1 MATTMATLSTTD
13 KFATLTRTGAPPPY
27 DAAAPVRILFVDDS
41 DDDLKL
47 MQQVLHNVGFP
58 VAAGSIRVD
67 TAAGMRAALAAG
79 QWDVVISDYRMPR
92 FSTQAALSLLKA
104 TGMAIP
110 FLVVSG
116 AVGEDVAVQLMRDG
130 ADDYVMKHNLARL
143 PAALALALERASIRR
158 QHQHAQQSLHAS
170 EDYLRTLVTT
180 APVAIIAF
188 DKEHQISLFNPAA
201 LTLFP
206 GLSALRDQRP
216 ALASKDNQHILQ
228 RFNQLIQGGE
238 TFSQRPVQWTFG
250 QGRKADLLVS
260 AAQLHPDRGGAEGAV
275 LFVLDVSEQKKA
287 EAAQRESESRVAAI
301 SANLPG
307 VLFRLVY
314 EPVTGT
320 IRFPYMSPGSAS
332 LFGMA
337 PEQFVTDPA
346 RFMNLFDPASQEQIR
361 EAVAVSLASGAALA
375 GDWRIRRPDGTEAWI
390 QISASV
396 QAVSAGFAFDGVITD
411 LSAQKQAQAELTQS
425 REELRRLTAHMET
438 LKESERREVARE
450 IHDDIGSTLA
460 GLKANVA
467 WLHKRIGDDSE
478 AAARLLDMSGL
489 IDGAV
494 QSANRIIS
502 ALRPGILDYGIG
514 AALDWQVTEFGNR
527 MGIAAS
533 FKTNQEDVTM
543 DLVQSTA
550 LFRVLQ
556 EALTNIAKHAR
567 ASSVAVELFA
577 NGGSV
582 NLEIRDDG
590 IGLQE
595 ADKIKNTSF
604 GLRGMLERVR
614 ALGGWLD
621 ISGSAGAGTTLM
633 VSVPHRDSAPATLR
647 EPT

>member
-1 MATTMATLSTTD
+1 MATLNTTD
-13 KFATLTRTGAPPPY
+13 KFAVLARSAAPPPY
-27 DAAAPVRILFVDDS
+27 DAAAAVRILFVEDS
-41 DDDLKL
+41 EDDLEL
-47 MQQVLHNVGFP
+47 MQRTLHNSGFP
-58 VAAGSIRVD
+58 VADGTIRVD
-67 TAAGMRAALAAG
+67 TEAGMRAALAAG

-92 FSTQAALSLLKA
+92 FSAHAALSLLKA

-116 AVGEDVAVQLMRDG
+116 AVGEDVAVQAMRDG
-130 ADDYVMKHNLARL
+130 ADDYVMKHNLSRL

-158 QHQHAQQSLHAS
+158 QHQHAQQRLHAS
-170 EDYLRTLVTT
+170 ENYLRTLFTT
-180 APVAIIAF
+180 APIAIIAF

-201 LTLFP
+201 LALFP
-206 GLSALRDQRP
+206 QLSALLGRHP
-216 ALASKDNQHILQ
+216 ALTSEDNQQILQ
-228 RFNQLIQGGE
+228 RFNQLMQSGE
-238 TFSQRPVQWTFG
+238 TFSQRPVQWNFG
-250 QGRKADLLVS
+250 HGRKADLLVS
-260 AAQLHPDRGGAEGAV
+260 AAPLRPDGTGAAGAV
-275 LFVLDVSEQKKA
+275 LFALDVSEQKKA

-314 EPVTGT
+314 EPDTGT
-320 IRFPYMSPGSAS
+320 TSFPYMSPGAAS

-346 RFMNLFDPASQEQIR
+346 RFMNLFDAASQEQIR
-361 EAVAVSLASGAALA
+361 AAVAAALASGTALH
-375 GDWRIRRPDGTEAWI
+375 GDWRIRRPDATEAWI

-396 QAVSAGFAFDGVITD
+396 QQTASGGGFAFDGVITD
-411 LSAQKQAQAELTQS
+411 LSAQKLAQADLTQS

-502 ALRPGILDYGIG
+502 SLRPGILDFGIG

-527 MGIAAS
+527 MGFAAS

-543 DLVQSTA
+543 DLVHSTV

-556 EALTNIAKHAR
+556 EALTNIAKHAH
-567 ASSVAVELFA
+567 ASSVAVEMFA
-577 NGGSV
+577 NSGSV

-595 ADKIKNTSF
+595 ADKTKSTSF

-614 ALGGWLD
+614 AIGGWLD
-621 ISGSAGAGTTLM
+621 ISASPGAGTTLM
-633 VSVPHRDSAPATLR
+633 VSVPRRDSAPATLR
-647 EPT
+647 ERT

>member
-1 MATTMATLSTTD
+1 MATLNTTD
-13 KFATLTRTGAPPPY
+13 KFAVLARSAAPPPY
-27 DAAAPVRILFVDDS
+27 DAAAAVRILFVEDS
-41 DDDLKL
+41 EDDLEL
-47 MQQVLHNVGFP
+47 MQRTLHNSGFP
-58 VAAGSIRVD
+58 VADGTIRVD
-67 TAAGMRAALAAG
+67 TEAGMRAALAAG

-92 FSTQAALSLLKA
+92 FSAHAALSLLKA

-116 AVGEDVAVQLMRDG
+116 AVGEDVAVQAMRDG
-130 ADDYVMKHNLARL
+130 ADDYVMKHNLSRL

-158 QHQHAQQSLHAS
+158 QHQHAQQRLHAS
-170 EDYLRTLVTT
+170 ENYLRTLFTT
-180 APVAIIAF
+180 APIAIIAF

-201 LTLFP
+201 LALFP
-206 GLSALRDQRP
+206 QLSALLGRHP
-216 ALASKDNQHILQ
+216 ALTSEDNQQILQ
-228 RFNQLIQGGE
+228 RFNQLMQSGE
-238 TFSQRPVQWTFG
+238 TFSQRPVQWNFG
-250 QGRKADLLVS
+250 HGRKADLLLS
-260 AAQLHPDRGGAEGAV
+260 AAPLRPDGTGAAGAV
-275 LFVLDVSEQKKA
+275 LFALDVSEQKKA

-314 EPVTGT
+314 EPDTGT
-320 IRFPYMSPGSAS
+320 TSFPYMSPGAAS

-346 RFMNLFDPASQEQIR
+346 RFMNLFDAASQEQIR
-361 EAVAVSLASGAALA
+361 AAVAAALASGTALH
-375 GDWRIRRPDGTEAWI
+375 GDWRIRRPDATEAWI

-396 QAVSAGFAFDGVITD
+396 QQTASGGGFAFDGVITD
-411 LSAQKQAQAELTQS
+411 LSAQKLAQADLTQS

-502 ALRPGILDYGIG
+502 SLRPGILDFGIG

-527 MGIAAS
+527 MGFAAS

-543 DLVQSTA
+543 DLVHSTV

-556 EALTNIAKHAR
+556 EALTNIAKHAH
-567 ASSVAVELFA
+567 ASSVAVEMFA
-577 NGGSV
+577 NSGSV

-595 ADKIKNTSF
+595 ADKTKSTSF

-614 ALGGWLD
+614 AIGGWLD
-621 ISGSAGAGTTLM
+621 ISASPGAGTTLM
-633 VSVPHRDSAPATLR
+633 VSVPRRDSAPATLR
-647 EPT
+647 ERT

>member
-1 MATTMATLSTTD
+1 MATLNTTD
-13 KFATLTRTGAPPPY
+13 KFAVLARSAAPPPY
-27 DAAAPVRILFVDDS
+27 DAAAAVRILFVEDS
-41 DDDLKL
+41 EDDLEL
-47 MQQVLHNVGFP
+47 MQRTLYNSGFP
-58 VAAGSIRVD
+58 VADGTIRVD
-67 TAAGMRAALAAG
+67 TEAGMRAALAAG

-92 FSTQAALSLLKA
+92 FSAHAALSLLKA

-116 AVGEDVAVQLMRDG
+116 AVGEDVAVQAMRDG
-130 ADDYVMKHNLARL
+130 ADDYVMKHNLSRL

-158 QHQHAQQSLHAS
+158 QHQHAQQRLHAS
-170 EDYLRTLVTT
+170 ENYLRTLFTT
-180 APVAIIAF
+180 APIAIIAF

-201 LTLFP
+201 LALFP
-206 GLSALRDQRP
+206 QLSALLGRHP
-216 ALASKDNQHILQ
+216 ALTSEDNQQILQ
-228 RFNQLIQGGE
+228 RFNQLMQSGE
-238 TFSQRPVQWTFG
+238 TFSQRPVQWNFG
-250 QGRKADLLVS
+250 HGRKADLLLS
-260 AAQLHPDRGGAEGAV
+260 AAPLRPDGTGAAGAV
-275 LFVLDVSEQKKA
+275 LFALDVSEQKKA

-314 EPVTGT
+314 EPDTGT
-320 IRFPYMSPGSAS
+320 TSFPYMSPGAAS

-346 RFMNLFDPASQEQIR
+346 RFMNLFDAASQEQIR
-361 EAVAVSLASGAALA
+361 AAVAAALASGTALH
-375 GDWRIRRPDGTEAWI
+375 GDWRIRRPDATEAWI

-396 QAVSAGFAFDGVITD
+396 QQTASGGGFAFDGVITD
-411 LSAQKQAQAELTQS
+411 LSAQKLAQADLTQS

-502 ALRPGILDYGIG
+502 SLRPGILDFGIG

-527 MGIAAS
+527 MGFAAS

-543 DLVQSTA
+543 DLVHSTV

-556 EALTNIAKHAR
+556 EALTNIAKHAH
-567 ASSVAVELFA
+567 ASSVAVEMFA
-577 NGGSV
+577 NSGSV

-595 ADKIKNTSF
+595 ADKTKSTSF

-614 ALGGWLD
+614 AIGGWLD
-621 ISGSAGAGTTLM
+621 ISASPEAGTTLM
-633 VSVPHRDSAPATLR
+633 VSVPRRDSAPATLR
-647 EPT
+647 ERT

>member
-1 MATTMATLSTTD
+1 MATLNTTD
-13 KFATLTRTGAPPPY
+13 KFAVLARSAAPPPY
-27 DAAAPVRILFVDDS
+27 DAAAAVRILFVEDS
-41 DDDLKL
+41 EDDLEL
-47 MQQVLHNVGFP
+47 MQRTLHNSGFP
-58 VAAGSIRVD
+58 VADGTIRVD
-67 TAAGMRAALAAG
+67 TEAGMRAALAAG

-92 FSTQAALSLLKA
+92 FSAQAALSLLKA

-110 FLVVSG
+110 FLMVSG
-116 AVGEDVAVQLMRDG
+116 AVGEDVAVQAMRDG
-130 ADDYVMKHNLARL
+130 ADDYVMKHNLSRL

-170 EDYLRTLVTT
+170 ENYLRTLFTT

-201 LTLFP
+201 LALFP
-206 GLSALRDQRP
+206 QLSALLGRHP
-216 ALASKDNQHILQ
+216 PLTSEDNQQILQ
-228 RFNQLIQGGE
+228 RFNQLMQSGE
-238 TFSQRPVQWTFG
+238 TFSQRPVQWNFG
-250 QGRKADLLVS
+250 HGRKADLLVS
-260 AAQLHPDRGGAEGAV
+260 AAPLRPDGTGAAGAV
-275 LFVLDVSEQKKA
+275 LFALDVSEQKKA

-314 EPVTGT
+314 EPDTGT
-320 IRFPYMSPGSAS
+320 TSFPYMSPGAAS

-346 RFMNLFDPASQEQIR
+346 RFMNLFDAASQEQIR
-361 EAVAVSLASGAALA
+361 AAVAAALASGTALH
-375 GDWRIRRPDGTEAWI
+375 GDWRIRRPDATEAWI

-396 QAVSAGFAFDGVITD
+396 QQTASGGGFAFDGVITD
-411 LSAQKQAQAELTQS
+411 LSAQKLAQADLTQS

-502 ALRPGILDYGIG
+502 SLRPGILDFGIG

-527 MGIAAS
+527 MGFAAS

-543 DLVQSTA
+543 DLVHSTV

-556 EALTNIAKHAR
+556 EALTNIAKHAH
-567 ASSVAVELFA
+567 ASSVAVEMFA
-577 NGGSV
+577 NSGSV

-595 ADKIKNTSF
+595 ADKTKSTSF

-614 ALGGWLD
+614 AIGGWLD
-621 ISGSAGAGTTLM
+621 ISASPGAGTTLM
-633 VSVPHRDSAPATLR
+633 VSVPRRDSAPATLR
-647 EPT
+647 ERT